1 MPKTVVIILYI
12 STFVNVPTPEPPRV
26 ISSREGV
33 ERCVKLCYST
43 QSMITAENKG
53 KAFSLTQTH
62 KTDVGSPQAQASVLT
77 TRIKEVTEHLKANKH
92 DHMGRRGLIQMVA
105 RRKKLLKYLEAS
117 DFEAYKA
124 TVAKLGLR
132 K

>member
-1 MPKTVVIILYI
+1 MVTICWLKTDSKKRYCV
-12 STFVNVPTPEPPRV
+12 SAKTPLERV
-26 ISSREGV
+26 S
-33 ERCVKLCYST
+33 KFCYNT
-43 QSMITAENKG
+43 HLMITAENKA

-77 TRIKEVTEHLKANKH
+77 TRIKEVTEHLKTNKH

-105 RRKKLLKYLEAS
+105 RRKKLLKYLEVK
-117 DFEAYKA
+117 DFEAYKT